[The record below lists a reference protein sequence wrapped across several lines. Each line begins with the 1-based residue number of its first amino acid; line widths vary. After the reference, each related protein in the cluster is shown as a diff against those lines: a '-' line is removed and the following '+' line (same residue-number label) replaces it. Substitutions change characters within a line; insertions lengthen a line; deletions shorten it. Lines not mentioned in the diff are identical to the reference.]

1 MPQLVLDSSGV
12 IPGCH
17 HWPPARLPDQGSLK
31 ETSWPSGDNL
41 DCQPRL
47 LAIPGLGHPRPL
59 VIRRHPWPSRGNLG
73 CQPWLVVTPDLGHPW
88 SFGLQ
93 ETSPAIGR
101 QPWLP
106 PLATS
111 STSRPGVTEGDILA
125 SARASTSLAHQ
136 PCSSLAPAL
145 LTSLAHQPCS
155 SLAHQPCSSLAP
167 ALLQP
172 CSSLAHQPCS
182 PVHLYPEHQD
192 TSVGASGES
201 GEEGPRPAKGG
212 SGSTA
217 PWCHRPAEPGS
228 GSGDKRDPAENERQS
243 RGGGADG
250 PRHHHPLCHWS
261 GRISTRELIPVISLQ
276 S

>member
-1 MPQLVLDSSGV
+1 MTANPGFWSSLALAILGPWSSGDILGHQGATLAANPGSWSPLTLAILGPLV
-12 IPGCH
+12 IRRRPWPSGDNLGCR

-31 ETSWPSGDNL
+31 ETSLPVL
-41 DCQPRL
+41 VPVPVP
-47 LAIPGLGHPRPL
+47 APVYPPVPGNEALPVP
-59 VIRRHPWPSRGNLG
+59 VPVP
-73 CQPWLVVTPDLGHPW
+73 
-88 SFGLQ
+88 
-93 ETSPAIGR
+93 EPA
-101 QPWLP
+101 P
-106 PLATS
+106 
-111 STSRPGVTEGDILA
+111 V
-125 SARASTSLAHQ
+125 HQ
-136 PCSSLAPAL
+136 PCYQL
-145 LTSLAHQPCS
+145 C
-155 SLAHQPCSSLAP
+155 
-167 ALLQP
+167 
-172 CSSLAHQPCS
+172 HQPCS

>member
-1 MPQLVLDSSGV
+1 MVLDSSGV
-12 IPGCH
+12 IPGRH

-31 ETSWPSGDNL
+31 EASWPSGDNL

-125 SARASTSLAHQ
+125 PALLQPCSPALLTSLAPALLTSPAPALLQ

-145 LTSLAHQPCS
+145 LTSLAHQCTCIQS
-155 SLAHQPCSSLAP
+155 TRT
-167 ALLQP
+167 
-172 CSSLAHQPCS
+172 
-182 PVHLYPEHQD
+182 PV
-192 TSVGASGES
+192 SV
-201 GEEGPRPAKGG
+201 
-212 SGSTA
+212 
-217 PWCHRPAEPGS
+217 PAERVARRAQG
-228 GSGDKRDPAENERQS
+228 RRRE
-243 RGGGADG
+243 GADLQHLG
-250 PRHHHPLCHWS
+250 VTVRPSPDQGAAIKEIPPRMRGSPAVEVRTDPGTTTHSATGVAVLV
-261 GRISTRELIPVISLQ
+261 LVNLSL
-276 S
+276 

>member
-12 IPGCH
+12 IPGRH

-31 ETSWPSGDNL
+31 EASWPSGDNL

-125 SARASTSLAHQ
+125 
-136 PCSSLAPAL
+136 
-145 LTSLAHQPCS
+145 
-155 SLAHQPCSSLAP
+155 P

-172 CSSLAHQPCS
+172 CSPALLTSAPVSRAPGHQCRCQRR
-182 PVHLYPEHQD
+182 E
-192 TSVGASGES
+192 
-201 GEEGPRPAKGG
+201 
-212 SGSTA
+212 
-217 PWCHRPAEPGS
+217 W
-228 GSGDKRDPAENERQS
+228 
-243 RGGGADG
+243 RGGPKAGDG
-250 PRHHHPLCHWS
+250 RERIYSTLVSPS
-261 GRISTRELIPVISLQ
+261 GRARIRERR
-276 S
+276 

>member
-1 MPQLVLDSSGV
+1 MKVPQLVLDSSGV

-17 HWPPARLPDQGSLK
+17 HWPPARLPDQGSPK

-47 LAIPGLGHPRPL
+47 LVIPGLGHPWPL

-172 CSSLAHQPCS
+172 CSPALLTSAPVSRAPGHQCRCQRR
-182 PVHLYPEHQD
+182 E
-192 TSVGASGES
+192 
-201 GEEGPRPAKGG
+201 
-212 SGSTA
+212 
-217 PWCHRPAEPGS
+217 W
-228 GSGDKRDPAENERQS
+228 
-243 RGGGADG
+243 RGGPKAGDG
-250 PRHHHPLCHWS
+250 RERIYSTLVSPS
-261 GRISTRELIPVISLQ
+261 GRARIRERR
-276 S
+276 

>member
-1 MPQLVLDSSGV
+1 LVLDSSGV
-12 IPGCH
+12 IPGRH

-31 ETSWPSGDNL
+31 EASWPSGDNL

-125 SARASTSLAHQ
+125 PALLQ
-136 PCSSLAPAL
+136 PCSPALLTSLAPAL
-145 LTSLAHQPCS
+145 LTSP
-155 SLAHQPCSSLAP
+155 AP

-201 GEEGPRPAKGG
+201 GEEGPRPAMGG

-250 PRHHHPLCHWS
+250 PRHHHPLCHRS

>member
-1 MPQLVLDSSGV
+1 MTANPGFWSSLALAILGPWSSGD
-12 IPGCH
+12 ILGHQGATLAANPGSWSPLTLAILGPLVFRRRPRPSGDNLGCR

-31 ETSWPSGDNL
+31 ETSLPV
-41 DCQPRL
+41 PEPAPAL
-47 LAIPGLGHPRPL
+47 L
-59 VIRRHPWPSRGNLG
+59 
-73 CQPWLVVTPDLGHPW
+73 
-88 SFGLQ
+88 
-93 ETSPAIGR
+93 
-101 QPWLP
+101 
-106 PLATS
+106 
-111 STSRPGVTEGDILA
+111 
-125 SARASTSLAHQ
+125 TSLAPALLQ
-136 PCSSLAPAL
+136 PCSPALLTSLAPAL
-145 LTSLAHQPCS
+145 LTSP
-155 SLAHQPCSSLAP
+155 AP

-217 PWCHRPAEPGS
+217 PWCHRPAEPES

>member
-1 MPQLVLDSSGV
+1 MVLDSSGV

-31 ETSWPSGDNL
+31 EASWPSGDNL

-125 SARASTSLAHQ
+125 HQPCSPALLQPCSPALLQ

-145 LTSLAHQPCS
+145 LTSLAHQCTCIQS
-155 SLAHQPCSSLAP
+155 TRT
-167 ALLQP
+167 
-172 CSSLAHQPCS
+172 
-182 PVHLYPEHQD
+182 PV
-192 TSVGASGES
+192 SV
-201 GEEGPRPAKGG
+201 
-212 SGSTA
+212 
-217 PWCHRPAEPGS
+217 PAERVARRAQG
-228 GSGDKRDPAENERQS
+228 RRWE
-243 RGGGADG
+243 GADLQHLG
-250 PRHHHPLCHWS
+250 VTVRPSPDQGAAIKEIPPRMRGSPAVEVRTNPGTATHSATGVAVLV
-261 GRISTRELIPVISLQ
+261 LVNLSL
-276 S
+276 

>member
-12 IPGCH
+12 IPGRH

-31 ETSWPSGDNL
+31 EASWPSGDNL

-136 PCSSLAPAL
+136 PCS
-145 LTSLAHQPCS
+145 
-155 SLAHQPCSSLAP
+155 P

-182 PVHLYPEHQD
+182 PALLQPCSPALLQPCSSLAPALLTSLAHQC
-192 TSVGASGES
+192 TCIQSTRTPVSV
-201 GEEGPRPAKGG
+201 
-212 SGSTA
+212 
-217 PWCHRPAEPGS
+217 PAERVARRAQG
-228 GSGDKRDPAENERQS
+228 RRWE
-243 RGGGADG
+243 GADLQHLG
-250 PRHHHPLCHWS
+250 VTVRPSPNQGAAIKEIPPRMRGSPAVEVRTDPGTTTHSATGVAVLV
-261 GRISTRELIPVISLQ
+261 LVNLSL
-276 S
+276 

>member
-1 MPQLVLDSSGV
+1 MVLDSSGV
-12 IPGCH
+12 IPGRH

-125 SARASTSLAHQ
+125 PALLQ
-136 PCSSLAPAL
+136 PCSPALLTSLAPAL
-145 LTSLAHQPCS
+145 LTSP
-155 SLAHQPCSSLAP
+155 AP

-228 GSGDKRDPAENERQS
+228 GSGDKRDPAENARQS
-243 RGGGADG
+243 RGGGADE
-250 PRHHHPLCHWS
+250 PRHRHPLCHWS

>member
-1 MPQLVLDSSGV
+1 MVLDSSGV

-93 ETSPAIGR
+93 ETSPA
-101 QPWLP
+101 LK
-106 PLATS
+106 
-111 STSRPGVTEGDILA
+111 E
-125 SARASTSLAHQ
+125 TSL
-136 PCSSLAPAL
+136 PVPEPAPAL
-145 LTSLAHQPCS
+145 LT
-155 SLAHQPCSSLAP
+155 SLAP

-172 CSSLAHQPCS
+172 CSPALLTSAPVSRAPGHQCRCQRR
-182 PVHLYPEHQD
+182 E
-192 TSVGASGES
+192 
-201 GEEGPRPAKGG
+201 
-212 SGSTA
+212 
-217 PWCHRPAEPGS
+217 W
-228 GSGDKRDPAENERQS
+228 
-243 RGGGADG
+243 RGGPKAGEG
-250 PRHHHPLCHWS
+250 RERIYSTLVSPS
-261 GRISTRELIPVISLQ
+261 GRARIRERR
-276 S
+276 

>member
-31 ETSWPSGDNL
+31 EASWPSGDNL

-88 SFGLQ
+88 PFGHQ
-93 ETSPAIGR
+93 ETSLAIGR

-111 STSRPGVTEGDILA
+111 STSRPGVTE
-125 SARASTSLAHQ
+125 TSLPVLVPVPVPVPVLVPVPVPAPVYPPVPGNEALPVPVPEPAPVHQ
-136 PCSSLAPAL
+136 PCYQL
-145 LTSLAHQPCS
+145 C
-155 SLAHQPCSSLAP
+155 
-167 ALLQP
+167 
-172 CSSLAHQPCS
+172 HQPCS

-201 GEEGPRPAKGG
+201 GEEGPRPAMGG

-228 GSGDKRDPAENERQS
+228 GSGDKRDPAENARQS
-243 RGGGADG
+243 RGGGADE
-250 PRHHHPLCHWS
+250 PRHRHPLCHWS

>member
-1 MPQLVLDSSGV
+1 MTANPGFWPSLALAILGPWSSGDILGHQGATLAANPGSWSPLTLAILGPLV
-12 IPGCH
+12 IRRRPWPSGVNLGCR
-17 HWPPARLPDQGSLK
+17 HWPPARLPNQGSLK
-31 ETSWPSGDNL
+31 ETSLPVPVPVPEPAL
-41 DCQPRL
+41 PVPEPAPAL
-47 LAIPGLGHPRPL
+47 L
-59 VIRRHPWPSRGNLG
+59 
-73 CQPWLVVTPDLGHPW
+73 T
-88 SFGLQ
+88 
-93 ETSPAIGR
+93 
-101 QPWLP
+101 
-106 PLATS
+106 
-111 STSRPGVTEGDILA
+111 
-125 SARASTSLAHQ
+125 
-136 PCSSLAPAL
+136 SLAPAL
-145 LTSLAHQPCS
+145 LTSP
-155 SLAHQPCSSLAP
+155 AP

-172 CSSLAHQPCS
+172 CSSLARQPCS

>member
-1 MPQLVLDSSGV
+1 MVLDSPGV

-93 ETSPAIGR
+93 ETSPALKETS
-101 QPWLP
+101 LP
-106 PLATS
+106 VPEPAPAL
-111 STSRPGVTEGDILA
+111 L
-125 SARASTSLAHQ
+125 TSLAPALLQ
-136 PCSSLAPAL
+136 PCSPALLTSLAPAL
-145 LTSLAHQPCS
+145 LTSPV
-155 SLAHQPCSSLAP
+155 P

-217 PWCHRPAEPGS
+217 PWCHRPAEPES

-250 PRHHHPLCHWS
+250 PRHHHPLYHWC
-261 GRISTRELIPVISLQ
+261 GRLSTRELVPVISLQ

>member
-1 MPQLVLDSSGV
+1 MTANLGPWSSGD
-12 IPGCH
+12 ILGHQGATLAANPGSWSPLTLAILGPLVFRRRPRPSGDNLGCR

-31 ETSWPSGDNL
+31 ETSLPV
-41 DCQPRL
+41 PEPAPAL
-47 LAIPGLGHPRPL
+47 L
-59 VIRRHPWPSRGNLG
+59 
-73 CQPWLVVTPDLGHPW
+73 T
-88 SFGLQ
+88 
-93 ETSPAIGR
+93 
-101 QPWLP
+101 
-106 PLATS
+106 
-111 STSRPGVTEGDILA
+111 
-125 SARASTSLAHQ
+125 
-136 PCSSLAPAL
+136 SLAPAL
-145 LTSLAHQPCS
+145 LTSP
-155 SLAHQPCSSLAP
+155 AP